1 MASIGAAAFDA
12 FMNARGMVVFYM
24 FILEEAAQTAGMAA
38 YLAYKDGNG
47 SEAAA
52 HAQWVKDNVI
62 TDGRAFAQTVGLVGA
77 PMNDA
82 FITFFNASER
92 AMNYYATHTPAG
104 E

>member
-1 MASIGAAAFDA
+1 MASITAAAFDA
-12 FMNARGMVVFYM
+12 FLNARGMIIFYM
-24 FILEEAAQTAGMAA
+24 FILEEAAQTGGMAA

-47 SEAAA
+47 AEAAA

-62 TDGRAFAQTVGLVGA
+62 TDGRAFAQSVGIAGA

-92 AMNYYATHTPAG
+92 AMTYYATHTPSG